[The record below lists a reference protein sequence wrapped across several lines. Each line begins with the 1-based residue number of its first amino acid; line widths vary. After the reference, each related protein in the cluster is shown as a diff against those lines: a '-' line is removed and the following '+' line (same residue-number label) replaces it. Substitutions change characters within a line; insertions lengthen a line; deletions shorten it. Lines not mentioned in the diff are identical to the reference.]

1 MLAILLFFLGKHKTS
16 FMDACQS
23 MMFTLL
29 SSSRNCTVHLDLH
42 NLIWVF
48 RLGTAK
54 AESIIVDELEEP

>member
-48 RLGTAK
+48 CLDTEEAD
-54 AESIIVDELEEP
+54 SIMVDEPEEP